1 MGDTAQAL
9 ARNALAIGTNAQ
21 AAGVSSGAIGTQNR
35 VTGANTYV
43 LGSQNSTAATGTAAD
58 VSASNSGIFGNE
70 NRMEGDSNRI
80 VGNSNKVEKASMA
93 QSGSTTP
100 KKLEDIMVTGN
111 GNVVSGDPDTATARD
126 AGDVTGI
133 TVTGSKNKVVAKNNK
148 GKNLTDIQI
157 VGNNNEI
164 DTSDKDRDL
173 SNTQIL
179 GSNVKA
185 TLGNSTYIG
194 SGSAYVV
201 SGTTTR
207 NGNILRQRHL
217 RLCRRYSRRCC
228 HRRLRRKRTAY
239 PKRGIR
245 FGQQYQHRCRQWKP
259 ALHHDS
265 ASAVCR
271 R

>member
-1 MGDTAQAL
+1 
-9 ARNALAIGTNAQ
+9 
-21 AAGVSSGAIGTQNR
+21 
-35 VTGANTYV
+35 
-43 LGSQNSTAATGTAAD
+43 
-58 VSASNSGIFGNE
+58 
-70 NRMEGDSNRI
+70 
-80 VGNSNKVEKASMA
+80 
-93 QSGSTTP
+93 
-100 KKLEDIMVTGN
+100 MVTGN

-201 SGTTTR
+201 SGTTTKEWK
-207 NGNILRQRHL
+207 HTPA
-217 RLCRRYSRRCC
+217 
-228 HRRLRRKRTAY
+228 TALTAM
-239 PKRGIR
+239 PEVL
-245 FGQQYQHRCRQWKP
+245 P
-259 ALHHDS
+259 PVLSPS
-265 ASAVCR
+265 AP
-271 R
+271 